1 MEPVT
6 HLLTG
11 ACLSRAGFNRRAAYA
26 TLTMVIAAEL
36 PDIDTLWGLRGSV
49 EGFQHHRG
57 ITHTFLGLPFEAAL
71 LVAGVYGLH
80 RWRVARADARGRETN
95 ETIRRLATFA
105 RGGGEER
112 ARAGRPFALIE
123 MPPRETSATTVR
135 DAGDSRDAR
144 EARATLSSPP
154 LTAAPVRWGVLYG
167 LALLALLSHLLLDYT
182 NNYGLRPFFPFKDRW
197 YAASIAFIVDPV
209 MLALLLGALVAP
221 WLFGLVSAEVGAK
234 KQPFHGRGW
243 AIAALLGVVSWWGLR
258 TVEHARAVQMA
269 MAQSY
274 MAPVDDV
281 PAPPMSQKGDMG
293 HPDLNP
299 NSGPEPVPVYLP
311 VQRALASPDLLNPFR
326 WSAVM
331 DFGPVYQMA
340 EIDTLGGTVAMGET
354 TYAKPGSS
362 AAVLAAE
369 RSKLG
374 RVYMDWSP
382 MPFVEAPPD
391 SVLVG
396 EGGDSAGPAKIVT
409 FRDPRFM
416 GGRLR
421 DAGRTALVGTVE
433 LDAADRVVGETM
445 DGKASSK

>member
-1 MEPVT
+1 MEPLT

-36 PDIDTLWGLRGSV
+36 PDIDTLWGLRGPI

-95 ETIRRLATFA
+95 ETIRRLVTFA
-105 RGGGEER
+105 RGDSEER
-112 ARAGRPFALIE
+112 VRAARAGSRSVAVLT
-123 MPPRETSATTVR
+123 MPARETSATT
-135 DAGDSRDAR
+135 ARDAR
-144 EARATLSSPP
+144 ESGATLGAPS
-154 LTAAPVRWGVLYG
+154 LTEAPVRWGVLYG

-182 NNYGLRPFFPFKDRW
+182 NNYGLRPFFPFNDRW
-197 YAASIAFIVDPV
+197 YAASIVFITDPV
-209 MLALLLGALVAP
+209 ILALLLGALIAS
-221 WLFGLVSAEVGAK
+221 WLFGLVGSEVGAK
-234 KQPFHGRGW
+234 KQRFRGRGW

-269 MAQSY
+269 MAQSIA
-274 MAPVDDV
+274 APIEDV
-281 PAPPMSQKGDMG
+281 PAPPMSQKRDMG
-293 HPDLNP
+293 HPDSSP
-299 NSGPEPVPVYLP
+299 PPVLVYLP
-311 VQRALASPDLLNPFR
+311 ALRALANPDLLNPFR

-331 DFGPVYQMA
+331 DFGGVYQMA
-340 EIDTLGGTVAMGET
+340 EIDTLGGTVVMGET
-354 TYAKPGSS
+354 TYPKPGSS

-369 RSKLG
+369 RSRLG

-382 MPFVEAPPD
+382 MPFVEALPIHVSEARHGAP
-391 SVLVG
+391 
-396 EGGDSAGPAKIVT
+396 GGMVDKTVT

-421 DAGRTALVGTVE
+421 DAERTALVGTVE

-445 DGKASSK
+445 DGRASSK